1 MKMRG
6 VRFTDEQ
13 WDSLCKIA
21 SELNSISVKE
31 SITPSTVIRM
41 AVDMF
46 IDEYKD

>member
-13 WDSLCKIA
+13 WDALVRIA
-21 SELNSISVKE
+21 GELNSVSIKE
-31 SITPSTVIRM
+31 SITPSTIIRM